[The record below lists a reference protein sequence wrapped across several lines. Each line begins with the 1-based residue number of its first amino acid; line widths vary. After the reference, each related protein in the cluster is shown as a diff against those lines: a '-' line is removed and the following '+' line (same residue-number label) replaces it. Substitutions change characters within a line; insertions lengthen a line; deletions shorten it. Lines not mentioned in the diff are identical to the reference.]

1 MTHGMESPLPTH
13 DAIRAQ
19 VQLMVASTT
28 FSGAQRAIRLLS
40 WVVGETLAGRAAG
53 IKDYTVGAEGLGRGP
68 AFDPRTDATARV
80 EAHRLRTRIAL
91 YYAKEGAADPV
102 RISLPKGSYVPVFA
116 AYAPAPA
123 PAPIPETAPIPRS
136 MDRRLAIAGIGAVA
150 VAASL
155 YAWRPWSTDSSS
167 HYTQNEEAR
176 RLYEQGVY
184 KLGTPDKKKIDEAID
199 HFLNAIRLDERFA
212 LAHVKLANCY
222 ILKSTEAG
230 PDPLMMQAKDHVARA
245 IEIDGKLAEA
255 YALRGFIAWIH
266 DVDSAAATRALDAA
280 FKIDSNSAEAHYT
293 KARVLADTGHFK
305 RALEHARAT
314 THGDL
319 MSAYSRKR
327 VPYVLYLA
335 GDYEGARKAYDDLL
349 DLEPDFIQAQRE
361 IGLVYQ
367 ETGMFEEALR
377 RLQKVEALP
386 EHYAPTMIKADIAQL
401 HAVSGN
407 TREAER
413 ILAELLQQ
421 AKTAFVSP
429 YDIAVIYAGLH
440 RQDAAFAWLEK
451 AVKVRPFWLSLI
463 KVDPRLEAL
472 RADTRFGELLRTLRL

>member
-68 AFDPRTDATARV
+68 GFDPRTDATARV

-91 YYAKEGAADPV
+91 YYANEGAADPV

-116 AYAPAPA
+116 TYAPA

-199 HFLNAIRLDERFA
+199 HFLKAIGLDARFA
-212 LAHVKLANCY
+212 LARVKLANCY

-230 PDPLMMQAKDHVARA
+230 PDPLMMQARDLVDYA
-245 IEIDGKLAEA
+245 IGIDGKLAEA

-266 DVDSAAATRALDAA
+266 DLDSAAATRELGVALR
-280 FKIDSNSAEAHYT
+280 IDQNSAEAHYT
-293 KARVLADTGHFK
+293 LARVLADTGHFTD
-305 RALEHARAT
+305 ALRHART
-314 THGDL
+314 TKKGDL
-319 MSAYSRKR
+319 HSAYNRKR
-327 VPYVLYLA
+327 EPYVLYLA
-335 GDYEGARKAYDDLL
+335 GNLTEAAAGYRDLL
-349 DLEPDFIQAQRE
+349 ELERDFIQAQRE
-361 IGLVYQ
+361 LGLVYQ
-367 ETGMFEEALR
+367 EMGMFEEALR
-377 RLQKVEALP
+377 CFQKVEALP

-407 TREAER
+407 TTEAER
-413 ILAELLQQ
+413 ILAALLEQ

-429 YDIAVIYAGLH
+429 YDIAIIYAGLH

-472 RADTRFGELLRTLRL
+472 RADTRFDGLLRTLRL

>member
-19 VQLMVASTT
+19 VKLMVTSAT
-28 FSGAQRAIRLLS
+28 FNGAQRAIRLLS

-68 AFDPRTDATARV
+68 GFDPRTDATARV

-91 YYAKEGAADPV
+91 YYAREGATDPV

-116 AYAPAPA
+116 AYSPAPA
-123 PAPIPETAPIPRS
+123 PATAPLARS
-136 MDRRLAIAGIGAVA
+136 MDRRLAIAAGLGAVTI
-150 VAASL
+150 AASL

-184 KLGTPDKKKIDEAID
+184 LLGKPDKKKIDAAINYFD
-199 HFLNAIRLDERFA
+199 KAIRLDARFA

-222 ILKSTEAG
+222 ILRSTEAG
-230 PDPLMMQAKDHVARA
+230 PDPLMMQAKDRVELA
-245 IEIDGKLAEA
+245 IGLDGRLAEA

-266 DVDSAAATRALDAA
+266 DLDSAAAKRALGTAIE
-280 FKIDSNSAEAHYT
+280 IDPGSTEAHYT
-293 KARVLADTGHFK
+293 WARVLADTGAFDD
-305 RALEHARAT
+305 ALVHARKT
-314 THGDL
+314 KQGDPL
-319 MSAYSRKR
+319 SPYNRKR

-335 GDYEGARKAYDDLL
+335 GRLDEAIAAYKDLIE
-349 DLEPDFIQAQRE
+349 LESDFIQTQRE
-361 IGLVYQ
+361 LGLVYQ
-367 ETGMFEEALR
+367 QKGMFEEALER
-377 RLQKVEALP
+377 FSLVEDLP

-407 TREAER
+407 HKGAER
-413 ILAELLQQ
+413 ILAELLVQ
-421 AKTAFVSP
+421 AKTAYVSP
-429 YDIAVIYAGLH
+429 YDIAVVYGGLG
-440 RQDAAFAWLEK
+440 RRDAAFDWLAK
-451 AVKVRPFWLSLI
+451 AVEVRPFWLSLI
-463 KVDPRLEAL
+463 KVDPRLESL
-472 RADTRFGELLRTLRL
+472 RADTRFDGLLRKLRL